1 MKQTNYFKFLLLSL
15 LMLVGAG
22 SAFAETYK
30 ISFNGKDSATPAG
43 FFTFEG
49 NHNFNAKFKDATYDG
64 TSYTSGL
71 KMEGSTVIK
80 FSTTGASVVTIVQST
95 WSEKTIKLD
104 GNELAIASATA
115 GTGCR
120 IYTVANVAA
129 GDHTISRGSGENGL
143 FFIQVDVAD
152 SRTATSLSFATTSGS
167 ADINDGTSFTLPTL
181 TKVPAELAVTYSSSN
196 TSAATVNSSTGAV
209 TMKKKG
215 KTIITASFAGDAT
228 YKPSKA
234 EFTLTVADRTAV
246 FDKSKLYVVKNY
258 NFDAMGTITP
268 SLQSTKAG
276 KIWNQANSKNND
288 VFRCTNSGL
297 ESLALQAVYNKDKK
311 GWKIGNDP
319 KWGLY
324 LGSGGGRCAAICD
337 VKKGW
342 IVELDR
348 KSVV

>member
-1 MKQTNYFKFLLLSL
+1 MKQTNYFKLLLLSL

-22 SAFAETYK
+22 SVFAETYK

-49 NHNFNAKFKDATYDG
+49 NHNFNKKFTGATYDG

-181 TKVPAELAVTYSSSN
+181 TKAPAELAVTYSSSN

-228 YKPSKA
+228 YKPNP
-234 EFTLTVADRTAV
+234 TA
-246 FDKSKLYVVKNY
+246 
-258 NFDAMGTITP
+258 
-268 SLQSTKAG
+268 
-276 KIWNQANSKNND
+276 
-288 VFRCTNSGL
+288 
-297 ESLALQAVYNKDKK
+297 
-311 GWKIGNDP
+311 
-319 KWGLY
+319 
-324 LGSGGGRCAAICD
+324 
-337 VKKGW
+337 
-342 IVELDR
+342 IVNLDGMTGASIKR
-348 KSVV
+348 N